1 MAVIAGLFAATLAL
15 AAPAEVTRVF
25 EDACVACHDG
35 SDPTVVSLASA
46 DALVGLAASNGRILV
61 EPGAPDRSYL
71 VAKLEPG
78 AAIDGDPMPMGGDP
92 LPDDQ
97 RAAIRDWIAAMPAT
111 TATEGTDAP
120 SAAAPA
126 KPGAAQPIV
135 RTPRAARP
143 AARVPP
149 FKGADQI
156 VLPTTT
162 TLGKRTMSFTVAHR
176 FGRMG
181 TERGAFGLDA
191 GAVMSLG
198 LAYGIVDGWD
208 IRLRRSN
215 SHKAWELATKYV
227 PVRQEAGAPLS
238 VGAFAAFDLLR
249 GFDTENRYT
258 GSVMAM
264 VSRLWFE
271 RWSTMLTV
279 GYHFDTNHSRGVVV
293 DLGPGLGPR
302 PVVDKRDTLTLGV
315 ASTVWLGKKR
325 RWGLDL
331 EWLWPVTDRRTPN
344 GFFYRGGD
352 AAPGI
357 KPIGAWTLGTS
368 FAYGKHI
375 FQVFVTNNR
384 EIHLDLAAPGGQ
396 TDNPFGAD
404 VDSKN
409 PFHKIDVFLGFNLVR
424 KFKL

>member
-1 MAVIAGLFAATLAL
+1 MALIAGLFASTIAL
-15 AAPAEVTRVF
+15 AAPEPVTKIF

-35 SDPTVVSLASA
+35 SDPTVVDLSRP
-46 DALVGLAASNGRILV
+46 DDLVGRAAANGRVLV

-71 VAKLEPG
+71 LAKLEPG

-92 LPDDQ
+92 LPADR
-97 RAAIRDWIAAMPAT
+97 RAAISDWIAAMPGKHAT
-111 TATEGTDAP
+111 PEAAASPKSASATP
-120 SAAAPA
+120 APA
-126 KPGAAQPIV
+126 KPKAP
-135 RTPRAARP
+135 ARM
-143 AARVPP
+143 PP
-149 FKGADQI
+149 FKGTDQI

-181 TERGAFGLDA
+181 TERGALGLDA

-198 LAYGIVDGWD
+198 LAYGIFDGWD
-208 IRLRRSN
+208 VRVRRSN
-215 SHKAWELATKYV
+215 AHKAWELSTKYV
-227 PVRQEAGAPLS
+227 PVRQEAGMPLS
-238 VGAFAAFDLLR
+238 VGAFAAFDVLR
-249 GFDTENRYT
+249 GFDAENRYT
-258 GSVMAM
+258 GGLMLM

-271 RWSTMLTV
+271 RWSTMLTL
-279 GYHFDTNHSRGVVV
+279 GYHFDTNHSTGVVV
-293 DLGPGLGPR
+293 DIPGVGPR

-325 RWGLDL
+325 RWGIDL
-331 EWLWPVTDRRTPN
+331 EWLWPVVDGGHPN

-352 AAPGI
+352 AAPGVV
-357 KPIGAWTLGTS
+357 PIGAWTLGTS
-368 FAYGKHI
+368 FAYGKHL

-409 PFHKIDVFLGFNLVR
+409 PFHKVDVFLGFNLVR

>member
-1 MAVIAGLFAATLAL
+1 MAVIAGLFAASIAL
-15 AAPAEVTRVF
+15 AAPEPVARIF

-35 SDPTVVSLASA
+35 SDPTVVDLSRP
-46 DALVGLAASNGRILV
+46 DELVGRKAANGRVLV

-71 VAKLEPG
+71 LAKLEPG

-92 LPDDQ
+92 LTEEQ
-97 RAAIRDWIAAMPAT
+97 RAAIRAWIAGLSTTTT
-111 TATEGTDAP
+111 TATTTTTTTTTTTKRRIA
-120 SAAAPA
+120 
-126 KPGAAQPIV
+126 
-135 RTPRAARP
+135 
-143 AARVPP
+143 P
-149 FKGADQI
+149 FKGTDQI

-181 TERGAFGLDA
+181 TERGALGLDA

-198 LAYGIVDGWD
+198 LAYGIFDGWD
-208 IRLRRSN
+208 VRVRRSN
-215 SHKAWELATKYV
+215 SHKAWELSTKYV
-227 PVRQEAGAPLS
+227 PVRQEAGMPLS

-249 GFDTENRYT
+249 GFDTQNRYS
-258 GSVMAM
+258 GGLMVM

-271 RWSTMLTV
+271 RWSTMLTL
-279 GYHFDTNHSRGVVV
+279 GYHFDTNHATGVVV
-293 DLGPGLGPR
+293 DVPGVGPS

-325 RWGLDL
+325 RWGIDL
-331 EWLWPVTDRRTPN
+331 EWLWPVVDGNQPN

-352 AAPGI
+352 AAPGMV
-357 KPIGAWTLGTS
+357 PIGAWTLGTS
-368 FAYGKHI
+368 FAYGKHL

-409 PFHKIDVFLGFNLVR
+409 PFHKVDVFLGFNLVR
-424 KFKL
+424 KFQL